1 MSSEDLKKALLPVFR
16 KYKDEVIAAYLF
28 GSAAKD
34 KAASSSDIDI
44 ALLLGGRQR
53 ESFMDLRFRLYAD
66 FCRALKRNDIDLVLL
81 NLSGNLILQDEIVR
95 NGVVLYDGNPELR
108 IEFESKILH
117 DSIDFKNQRLQVIGV

>member
-1 MSSEDLKKALLPVFR
+1 MSSQDLKKTLLPVFR

-34 KAASSSDIDI
+34 ESTSSSDIDI
-44 ALLLGGRQR
+44 ALLLSGRQR

-66 FCRALKRNDIDLVLL
+66 FCRILKRNDIDLVLL

-108 IEFESKILH
+108 IEFESKVLH